1 MFCFDDFS
9 LEAHTLNRLDAPIR
23 PGHKLQQYRQLL
35 SGNSL
40 CFKKRS
46 LIVVWDLC
54 IFFLQVKTR
63 NVFSDLLPAVDEFV
77 KEQTIKY
84 YDDVSAEL
92 IHKTR
97 NGDIDVEEVIR
108 AWEKAFREV
117 LCTAFNS

>member
-1 MFCFDDFS
+1 MPPFDLVISYNSIGSYYQVTVCAAKKEFD
-9 LEAHTLNRLDAPIR
+9 
-23 PGHKLQQYRQLL
+23 
-35 SGNSL
+35 SGVG
-40 CFKKRS
+40 CMQF
-46 LIVVWDLC
+46 
-54 IFFLQVKTR
+54 FFLQVKAR
-63 NVFSDLLPAVDEFV
+63 ILFFSDLLPAVDEFV

-117 LCTAFNS
+117 LCTAFNTVHRV

>member
-1 MFCFDDFS
+1 M
-9 LEAHTLNRLDAPIR
+9 
-23 PGHKLQQYRQLL
+23 QQ
-35 SGNSL
+35 
-40 CFKKRS
+40 KRS
-46 LIVVWDLC
+46 LIVVWNVC
-54 IFFLQVKTR
+54 SSFFPSK
-63 NVFSDLLPAVDEFV
+63 NEKCFPDLLPAVDEFV

>member
-1 MFCFDDFS
+1 M
-9 LEAHTLNRLDAPIR
+9 
-23 PGHKLQQYRQLL
+23 LQ
-35 SGNSL
+35 
-40 CFKKRS
+40 KRNF
-46 LIVVWDLC
+46 IVVWDLWSS
-54 IFFLQVKTR
+54 FSTSKSEEYV
-63 NVFSDLLPAVDEFV
+63 SDLLPAVDEFV